1 MRGRSAGEA
10 SSKPGFVGVGP
21 LPFFRFPER
30 PRLAVADIR
39 IFFASLPAQL
49 YRGWTEDAD
58 RRPLWLPIGLGTGI
72 AIYFALPVEPA
83 LSIAIGFGLSGFLV
97 AAAAAA
103 SGGNPGWR
111 AALAMTAAILIG
123 FGVAKWRTEAVAAP
137 VLSHKIGPLHFD
149 ARIVSADARGKGTR
163 LLLDVDAIRRLKP
176 SETPRRVRLS
186 VRMPP
191 EGLVPGHWVA
201 MLAVLMPPPEP
212 SSPGGYDFGRWA
224 YYQRIGAVGYAY
236 GKAKPIASIRPG
248 TFGESLSARVETL
261 RNRMTA
267 RIRSVIP
274 GQEGAISAALITGED
289 GSIDHDSQDAFRNS
303 GLSHVLSIS
312 GLHLALAG
320 GFFFWVLRALL
331 AAIPAIALR
340 YPIKKWAAVAALA
353 GAGIYLLI
361 SGADSPAVR
370 SYIMLAVMFSGVL
383 FDRPA
388 LSMRS
393 VALAATLIL
402 LWKPES
408 VIAPGFEMSFA
419 AVTGLIALA
428 EWESVRRARNPE
440 AFAAPGIFARGR
452 RYVVGV
458 TLTSIVAGL
467 ATAPFAIFHFDR
479 ASQYGLIG
487 NLLAL
492 PIVGLVIMPAATAAM
507 VLMPFGFDRWALVVM
522 GKGVG
527 AMLAIARW
535 VANLPG
541 AAAMVPAWPDIAF
554 LLVVAGGLW
563 IALWRKRWRWL
574 GLAPVLAGLA
584 VAAFTKPPDVL
595 VVRDA
600 RTVAV
605 RLADGRLHFLRPP
618 KDDYAAESWLKRDGD
633 TRLPDDAVAAA
644 RNGVRCDSY
653 GCVAHLPNGL
663 TLASALRFDALPDD
677 CANADIVISAVPVRG
692 TCRGPKLVIDRFD
705 LARNGATAVRLDS
718 TLDIS
723 MVREDRGERPWSIH
737 PKHRRYGYS
746 GKLRFNSGG

>member
-1 MRGRSAGEA
+1 MDIRALPLRVLKGFRLAWAEEA
-10 SSKPGFVGVGP
+10 S
-21 LPFFRFPER
+21 
-30 PRLAVADIR
+30 
-39 IFFASLPAQL
+39 
-49 YRGWTEDAD
+49 
-58 RRPLWLPIGLGTGI
+58 RRPLWLPVGLGAGI
-72 AIYFALPVEPA
+72 AVYFALPVEPA
-83 LSIAIGFGLSGFLV
+83 LFIAAGFGLAGALV
-97 AAAAAA
+97 AAAAIA
-103 SGGNPGWR
+103 SGEAPGLR
-111 AALAMTAAILIG
+111 AALAMTAAVLIG
-123 FGVAKWRTEAVAAP
+123 FGVAKLRTEAVAAP
-137 VLSHKIGPLHFD
+137 VLSHKIGPLHFN

-163 LLLDVDAIRRLKP
+163 LLLDIDAIGRLKP

-186 VRMPP
+186 VRMAP
-191 EGLVPGHWVA
+191 EGLFPGHWVA

-236 GKAKPIASIRPG
+236 GKAKPIASIRPV
-248 TFGESLSARVETL
+248 TFGEGLSARVETL
-261 RNRMTA
+261 RNRMTV
-267 RIRSVIP
+267 RIRSVIL

-331 AAIPAIALR
+331 AAVPAIALR

-428 EWESVRRARNPE
+428 EWESVRRVRNPE
-440 AFAAPGIFARGR
+440 AFTAPGIFARGR
-452 RYVVGV
+452 RYVAGV
-458 TLTSIVAGL
+458 ALTSIVAGL

-507 VLMPFGFDRWALVVM
+507 VLMPFGLDRWALVVM

-541 AAAMVPAWPDIAF
+541 ATAMVPAWPEATL
-554 LLVVAGGLW
+554 LLVVTGGLW

-574 GLAPVLAGLA
+574 GAAPIVAGLV
-584 VAAFTKPPDVL
+584 VAGLTKPPDVL
-595 VVRDA
+595 MARDA
-600 RTVAV
+600 RTIAV
-605 RLADGRLHFLRPP
+605 RLADGRLHFLRPA

-633 TRLPDDAVAAA
+633 TRAADDAIAKAGE
-644 RNGVRCDSY
+644 GVRCDAY
-653 GCVAHLPNGL
+653 GCVARLPGGL
-663 TLASALRFDALPDD
+663 TLASGLRFDALTED
-677 CANADIVISAVPVRG
+677 CARADIVVSAMPVRG
-692 TCRGPKLVIDRFD
+692 ACRGPKLVIDRFD
-705 LARNGATAVRLDS
+705 LAKSGATAIQLGKGLDVA
-718 TLDIS
+718 T
-723 MVREDRGERPWSIH
+723 VRETRGDRPWSLQ
-737 PKHRRYGYS
+737 PQRQRRAYS
-746 GKLRFNSGG
+746 RKPRFNSGG